1 MIFEELNNIE
11 RQPNG
16 SPVAAEDLLQLP
28 VFKDV
33 SPQFLKK
40 NVNATVWRHFKRGEI
55 VCREG
60 EFGSTAFYILE
71 GTASV
76 QLASPMAH
84 VKAQGG
90 PGGFFGRLT
99 SKLTSRLAARRDDPI
114 SRAKPPCDMPAS
126 ARMRLNSSGDTP
138 SPSASLVLMLF
149 PRSVAE

>member
-1 MIFEELNNIE
+1 MAACAWGPRFAGSFTLIFEELNKIE

-16 SPVAAEDLLQLP
+16 APVAAEDLLQLP

-33 SPQFLKK
+33 SPQFLK
-40 NVNATVWRHFKRGEI
+40 NNANATVWRHFRQGEI

-76 QLASPMAH
+76 QLASPIAH

-99 SKLTSRLAARRDDPI
+99 SKLTSRLAARQD
-114 SRAKPPCDMPAS
+114 
-126 ARMRLNSSGDTP
+126 ARR
-138 SPSASLVLMLF
+138 
-149 PRSVAE
+149 EEE